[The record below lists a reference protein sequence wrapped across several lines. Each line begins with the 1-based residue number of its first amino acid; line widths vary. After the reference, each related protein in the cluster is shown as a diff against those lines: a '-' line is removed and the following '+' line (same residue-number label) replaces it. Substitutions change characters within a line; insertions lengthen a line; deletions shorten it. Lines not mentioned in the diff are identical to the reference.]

1 MSGTRPLAAPTGPVR
16 ARLDGALQLVE
27 SDEALRMLH
36 RVAGGRDDGPLAVPA
51 LAALARLALRLRV
64 PISRAVEIIGPD
76 AELSAWVHLRAEGEG
91 LALTLTEWRER
102 RARRLEDDDQIALLP
117 LDNPPGTWRWQIDA
131 RLRFRA
137 ADTGDHAPGHP
148 LPDVGQPLTA
158 YFLLD
163 DGGAGD
169 EDIVP
174 FVEALARRAPF
185 NDQPAVLRADPD
197 IRYLISGLPLFDGAG
212 RLLGFRGFARRVADA
227 HAEPDV
233 PLTEDIVPEAVR
245 TPVGD
250 IFGPELGRRLDQAL
264 RQPIG
269 RIIANASSIS
279 SQLEGPLSPDYV
291 DYASDIAMAGRHL
304 MELVDDLADLR
315 AIERPGFTTA
325 REEVDLADLARRAAG
340 LLNVRAGTRGIRI
353 QTPAVGEHALAVA
366 EYRRV
371 LQILVN
377 LVGNAVRYAPDGSQ
391 VWIRVEQAD
400 GRARTTV
407 ADQGRGIDPAD
418 HERVFGRF
426 ERINQE
432 EGGGS
437 GLGLYISR
445 RLARAMGGDVT
456 LESAPGQGARFT
468 LDLPEWVAQPTLG

>member
-1 MSGTRPLAAPTGPVR
+1 MSQSAALPQGPIHG
-16 ARLDGALQLVE
+16 RLNADLHLLEADDALH
-27 SDEALRMLH
+27 ALH
-36 RVAGGRDDGPLAVPA
+36 RAAGGQDGQPFAVPA
-51 LAALARLALRLRV
+51 LAALARLAQRLRI
-64 PISRAVEIIGPD
+64 PISRSVEFVSRNG
-76 AELSAWVHLRAEGEG
+76 EVSAWLQLRPEADGYLLSLSDWQERPIALPDTAENVIA
-91 LALTLTEWRER
+91 LALE
-102 RARRLEDDDQIALLP
+102 APA
-117 LDNPPGTWRWQIDA
+117 GTWRWQIDA

-148 LPDVGQPLTA
+148 LPNVGQPLTA

-163 DGGAGD
+163 DGHAGEGD
-169 EDIVP
+169 NVP
-174 FVEALARRAPF
+174 LVEALARRAPF

-197 IRYLISGLPLFDGAG
+197 IRYLISGLPLFDAAG
-212 RLLGFRGFARRVADA
+212 QLAGYRGHARRVADA

-279 SQLEGPLSPDYV
+279 SQLEGPLSSDYV
-291 DYASDIAMAGRHL
+291 DYAADIAMAGRHL

-325 REEVDLADLARRAAG
+325 REEVDLADLGRRAAG
-340 LLNVRAGTRGIRI
+340 LLNVRANSRKIRI
-353 QTPAVGEHALAVA
+353 LTPAVGEHAPATA

-391 VWIRVEQAD
+391 IWLRVELSD
-400 GRARTTV
+400 GRARVTV

-468 LDLPEWVAQPTLG
+468 LDLPEWVVS